1 MTGYQLELPNTMNE
15 TIPILNVTTAIPT
28 EMARTA
34 GATPSAAMASSP
46 SLLDQQQEQQQLR
59 SVRFHAKDSMEDITY
74 IPTVEEYDPTDRIL
88 VWGEGTIQEKDTKR
102 KKLLKQEL
110 KQFLLG
116 RQSSDNKNFTT
127 VGLRD
132 KFGMRQQDK
141 IHTRDKAYDAVLF
154 EQYLQ
159 KKRQLLEQQNMLRTG
174 HVMCTPN
181 NHNSSSNG
189 NENVKTSSNMMMIA
203 KAYRNVSRRAHHVAH
218 EEAKEL
224 EKELRYL
231 QMEKDDPE
239 DGNDDTDGDVD
250 ATTDWK
256 KTRRHERRHHH
267 QQQQE
272 SGDTSDGIKGPR
284 GSPRGRTPRKETCTR
299 RPTFDVQAWLAG
311 RVRNHSMTSGT
322 STTTTSSSTTTT
334 SHSQPSALQPTAAS
348 LTSE

>member
-1 MTGYQLELPNTMNE
+1 MMSYQVEQLNAMNE
-15 TIPILNVTTAIPT
+15 TIPILNPTGIVTA
-28 EMARTA
+28 EMARTTE
-34 GATPSAAMASSP
+34 TPPTTAMASSRQ
-46 SLLDQQQEQQQLR
+46 DENEQQVLR
-59 SVRFHAKDSMEDITY
+59 VVRFQSNDSMEDITY

-159 KKRQLLEQQNMLRTG
+159 KRQLLEQNMIRTG
-174 HVMCTPN
+174 HVMYNPN
-181 NHNSSSNG
+181 KDDNNPR
-189 NENVKTSSNMMMIA
+189 ENLKTGSANMMMIA
-203 KAYRNVSRRAHHVAH
+203 KAYRNVSRRAHHIAH

-231 QMEKDDPE
+231 HMEKDEDPE
-239 DGNDDTDGDVD
+239 DSNNDIDGDAD
-250 ATTDWK
+250 AANYDRK
-256 KTRRHERRHHH
+256 NRRHERRNQQH
-267 QQQQE
+267 QQGE
-272 SGDTSDGIKGPR
+272 SSDTSDSIRSPR

-311 RVRNHSMTSGT
+311 RNSNRSSTSSPSAT
-322 STTTTSSSTTTT
+322 CSSTSSSQ
-334 SHSQPSALQPTAAS
+334 SPPSL
-348 LTSE
+348 